1 MMKTMHEKLFDDRIA
16 SRLKSDEWDLG
27 IAGAVNR
34 RRRSRKIGFA
44 AAGTISSLALAA
56 MLAIAVLPGLWG
68 GAGAGGDLNY
78 FVNAQVAGTWNTVFT
93 GAGQAVESDASVVD
107 PGYEDD
113 IDTFI
118 DDTLAM
124 RL

>member
-1 MMKTMHEKLFDDRIA
+1 MMETLHEKLFDDRIA
-16 SRLKSDEWDLG
+16 ARLKSEEWNIG

-34 RRRSRKIGFA
+34 RRRTRRLGFA

-68 GAGAGGDLNY
+68 GSKAGEELNY
-78 FVNAQVAGTWNTVFT
+78 FVNAQVAGTWNTVFAG
-93 GAGQAVESDASVVD
+93 GAQVVGTDASVVD
-107 PGYEDD
+107 ERYDEDMD
-113 IDTFI
+113 AVIDEA
-118 DDTLAM
+118 LAQ